1 MLKVDYIRS
10 REEVAGKV
18 AELKLWLSQKE
29 VISYNNWKA
38 LPENEKSRDA
48 MDKVVAKLKLEDDN
62 WLEKEV
68 ELRELE
74 PRLKS
79 MDVCLNAIMAV
90 LQSNKYEA
98 SVLEE
103 LQESYAEF
111 FVLG

>member
-10 REEVAGKV
+10 REEVAGKI
-18 AELKLWLSQKE
+18 AELKLWLAQKE
-29 VISYNNWKA
+29 VISYNNWKT

>member
-18 AELKLWLSQKE
+18 AELKIWLAQKE

-48 MDKVVAKLKLEDDN
+48 MDKVVAKLKLQDDN

-79 MDVCLNAIMAV
+79 MDLCINTIIGV
-90 LQSNKYEA
+90 LQSDKYDGL
-98 SVLEE
+98 VLEE
-103 LQESYAEF
+103 LQESYEEF
-111 FVLG
+111 FVLR